1 MTPKVTSGPGLVRN
15 GSSVNPLFNHAAE
28 PSSQYDRFRPAPLK
42 NGAAE
47 QNTSLTGR
55 GATHSPSGAGSGTSQ
70 RQSVFGQLA
79 SPSLG
84 HLQHA
89 GGGRV
94 GGADVVRA
102 ASKMPEVSTTR
113 SLPSAA
119 FHPLTASYR
128 LHALCEGL
136 RPQSHLRA
144 TAVEAAW
151 QVGLRTKG
159 FTRMASRR
167 DGMRG
172 SQEHLLTFALHP
184 HYAFVS
190 VASAFRFAGP

>member
-1 MTPKVTSGPGLVRN
+1 MTPKVTSGPGLVRT

-28 PSSQYDRFRPAPLK
+28 PSSQYDRFRPASLK

-55 GATHSPSGAGSGTSQ
+55 GAIHSPSGTGGGTGQ
-70 RQSVFGQLA
+70 RQSVFGQLT

-89 GGGRV
+89 GAARV
-94 GGADVVRA
+94 GGADGVRA

-136 RPQSHLRA
+136 RLQSHLLA
-144 TAVEAAW
+144 TAVKAAW
-151 QVGLRTKG
+151 QVELRTKG
-159 FTRMASRR
+159 LTRMVGRR
-167 DGMRG
+167 DIMRG
-172 SQEHLLTFALHP
+172 GQEQLLTFAQSP
-184 HYAFVS
+184 RNAFVS